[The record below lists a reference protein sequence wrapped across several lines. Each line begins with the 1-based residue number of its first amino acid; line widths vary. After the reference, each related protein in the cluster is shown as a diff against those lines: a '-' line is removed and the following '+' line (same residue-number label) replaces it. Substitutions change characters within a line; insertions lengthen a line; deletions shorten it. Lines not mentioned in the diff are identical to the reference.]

1 MENVNKKSTLLLSK
15 RELEIMDLIA
25 QGLESKQIA
34 SLLYVSVHTVETH
47 RRNIIKRV
55 GAKNIIEVTVKL
67 IKLGLI

>member
-1 MENVNKKSTLLLSK
+1 MLSK

>member
-55 GAKNIIEVTVKL
+55 GAKNIIEVRVKL

>member
-1 MENVNKKSTLLLSK
+1 MY
-15 RELEIMDLIA
+15 LIA

>member
-15 RELEIMDLIA
+15 RELEIMYLIA